1 MAAASPNA
9 GADAAAV
16 SPSPGADVAAVT
28 RSPCLVPG
36 PDTATLPL
44 SLWHIKLCI
53 KLPLR
58 CSDVSYHGAIG
69 TRLNASNP
77 LPLRRKDSL

>member
-1 MAAASPNA
+1 MAAASPNP
-9 GADAAAV
+9 GADSDAAAV

-36 PDTATLPL
+36 PDTAAATLPL
-44 SLWHIKLCI
+44 SLWHI

>member
-1 MAAASPNA
+1 VAAASPNP
-9 GADAAAV
+9 GADPAAV

-36 PDTATLPL
+36 PNAATVPL
-44 SLWHIKLCI
+44 SLWHI